1 MHIGYTFQC
10 PFDTIAIIICQG
22 RIVIDRP
29 VVTSITVNRTIFTC
43 YFPPIVLGRIAVTN
57 NLIKAA
63 FDHCRELFFT
73 LAFIH
78 VYFTINA
85 IVELLT
91 HQQIRLALILLIEMR
106 HAPSGFDVDALHG
119 QAPPVAYITRTAVA
133 AVLQSGRSSDTC
145 SALGGLERIRKGCR
159 SVLVCGGRFYLMN
172 ACARV
177 GSFKLADTRGDIVL
191 CFGTLWN
198 LDDTVD
204 DIRKV

>member
-1 MHIGYTFQC
+1 MT
-10 PFDTIAIIICQG
+10 D
-22 RIVIDRP
+22 
-29 VVTSITVNRTIFTC
+29 
-43 YFPPIVLGRIAVTN
+43 

-85 IVELLT
+85 IVELFT
-91 HQQIRLALILLIEMR
+91 HQQIRLALIFLIEMR
-106 HAPSGFDVDALHG
+106 YTPASLDVDALHG

-133 AVLQSGRSSDTC
+133 AVLQSRRSSDTC
-145 SALGGLERIRKGCR
+145 STLGGFERIRKGSR
-159 SVLVCGGRFYLMN
+159 TVLVCGGRFYLMN

-191 CFGTLWN
+191 CFRTFWN

-204 DIRKV
+204 DIGKVRGLRHRNGMLRVDAFRFQQSPFTG